1 MEHRADS
8 VLVAFW
14 AEVGNRHHERIPEL
28 LHFRHIHFTDV
39 GGVRFRHKAPSRGHG
54 DGGRSRKRLCGGSGW
69 KRLTNCD
76 IKTGYAKCAEM
87 ATNQTHDLSCVK
99 ETMPPLPKK
108 VCPYC
113 RRMFSNKGVY
123 SHKKYHCKHNP
134 NKIQKTYVSQK
145 CSMCSKH
152 IHPKAMPAH
161 LYTQHHVPFAT
172 QIKQTQKKI
181 KNARRVSS
189 ASQKSTTDAR
199 KAKRIEIA
207 RKMSLSRLAP

>member
-1 MEHRADS
+1 MRAPEEVMEHRADS

-28 LHFRHIHFTDV
+28 LHFRRIHFTDV

-69 KRLTNCD
+69 KRLKNCD

-108 VCPYC
+108 ACPYC
-113 RRMFSNKGVY
+113 KRMFSNKGVY

-134 NKIQKTYVSQK
+134 NKIQKITSARNVL
-145 CSMCSKH
+145 CVRNT
-152 IHPKAMPAH
+152 
-161 LYTQHHVPFAT
+161 YTQKRCLRICTRSIMFHLL
-172 QIKQTQKKI
+172 
-181 KNARRVSS
+181 
-189 ASQKSTTDAR
+189 R
-199 KAKRIEIA
+199 K
-207 RKMSLSRLAP
+207 